1 MKKLASRIALIR
13 ASQGGDES
21 VSNALANEYA
31 NYLRS
36 KGHELDE
43 VDLSN
48 VPYVD
53 EWDEDY
59 SNAEQARMR
68 GVDAAVFASPVYNW
82 GPSARM
88 NAYMQ
93 NAIKSGQNDYLPY
106 TVLGAA
112 GSPRATMAL
121 GQIGQSM
128 GMESK
133 GIGIGAPI
141 VGTGGD
147 VLYRGDRVT
156 GVSKSMQKRLQ
167 ENADMLA
174 MVAQARRGSE
184 KLASFCTRFFI
195 KGANKIENTY

>member
-1 MKKLASRIALIR
+1 MRKLASRIALIR

-43 VDLSN
+43 VDLSE

-141 VGTGGD
+141 VGTGDDVIYEGD
-147 VLYRGDRVT
+147 SVT
-156 GVSKSMQKRLQ
+156 GVSKSMRKRLQ

-174 MVAQARRGSE
+174 MIAEARKERE
-184 KLASFCTRFFI
+184 KLANFCSKFFL
-195 KGANKIENTY
+195 